1 MRRPVLVTQ
10 VRALIGIALCLGSFA
25 GPFADDASAPAFDV
39 PAWLFPINPPAS
51 PSAAPPPAP
60 DGSQVLHVPNSQA
73 GFTRAQVMNLFSVPD
88 WHPAQH
94 PPMPAV
100 VARGRKPSVYAC
112 GYCHL
117 PGGEGRPENASL
129 AGLPA
134 PYIIRQVR
142 DIASRARRTPW
153 AGPEYLPA
161 AFMAKVAGDVTDSE
175 TAEAAAY
182 FSALTLRERRADV
195 IETDRVPR
203 MHVAG
208 WMYVPTPGAGDEP
221 LGARILE
228 VARDLERHE
237 LRDSAAEYVAYVP
250 VGSVERG
257 RKLAETG
264 GGRTLACAGCHGPGL
279 RGVGEIPPIAGRSPV
294 YLLRQLIAFRTGSR
308 ASAAGTMMQPVVAHL
323 EMNDMIAIAGYVG
336 SLEPRPD
343 RDGG

>member
-1 MRRPVLVTQ
+1 MRRPVPITQ
-10 VRALIGIALCLGSFA
+10 VRALVAIALCLVGFES
-25 GPFADDASAPAFDV
+25 PLADDAAAPTFDV

-51 PSAAPPPAP
+51 PSAAPAPAP
-60 DGSQVLHVPNSQA
+60 DASQLLHVPNSQA
-73 GFTRAQVMNLFSVPD
+73 QFTRAQVTNLFSVPD
-88 WHPAQH
+88 WHRTEH

-100 VARGRKPSVYAC
+100 VAQGRRPAVYAC

-134 PYIIRQVR
+134 QYIIRQVR
-142 DIASRARRTPW
+142 DIASHARRIPW

-161 AFMAKVAGDVTDSE
+161 AFMTKVAVNVTDAE

-257 RKLAETG
+257 HKLAATG
-264 GGRTLACAGCHGPGL
+264 DGRTLACAGCHGPEL
-279 RGVGEIPPIAGRSPV
+279 RGVGEIPPIAGRSPS
-294 YLLRQLIAFRTGSR
+294 YLLRQLVAFRTGAR
-308 ASAAGTMMQPVVAHL
+308 DTPAAAPMRQVVTRL
-323 EMNDMIAIAGYVG
+323 DIDEMIALAAYVG
-336 SLEPRPD
+336 SVQP
-343 RDGG
+343 

>member
-1 MRRPVLVTQ
+1 MRRQVLVTH
-10 VRALIGIALCLGSFA
+10 VRALVGIALCLFSFGSA
-25 GPFADDASAPAFDV
+25 FADEASGPKFEV

-51 PSAAPPPAP
+51 PSATPLPAP
-60 DGSQVLHVPNSQA
+60 DGSRLLHVPNSGA
-73 GFTRAQVMNLFSVPD
+73 EFTRAEVMNLFSVPD
-88 WHPAQH
+88 WHPAEH
-94 PPMPAV
+94 PTMPAV
-100 VARGRKPSVYAC
+100 VAQGRKPGVYAC

-134 PYIIRQVR
+134 QYIIRQVR
-142 DIASRARRTPW
+142 DIASHTRRIPW
-153 AGPEYLPA
+153 TGPEYRPA
-161 AFMAKVAGDVTDSE
+161 AFMTRVAENVTDSE

-195 IETDRVPR
+195 IETDRAPR

-208 WMYVPTPGAGDEP
+208 WMYVPTSGAGDEP

-257 RKLAETG
+257 RKLATTG
-264 GGRTLACAGCHGPGL
+264 DGRTLACAGCHGPEL
-279 RGVGEIPPIAGRSPV
+279 RGVGEIPPIAGRSPT
-294 YLLRQLIAFRTGSR
+294 YLMRQLVAFRTGAR
-308 ASAAGTMMQPVVAHL
+308 DTPAAGPMRQVVTRL
-323 EMNDMIAIAGYVG
+323 GIDEMIALAVYVG
-336 SLEPRPD
+336 SVQP
-343 RDGG
+343 

>member
-1 MRRPVLVTQ
+1 MNRLVLVTR
-10 VRALIGIALCLGSFA
+10 VRALVGIALCFVSLES
-25 GPFADDASAPAFDV
+25 PLADDASGPTFEV
-39 PAWLFPINPPAS
+39 PSWLFPINPPAG

-60 DGSQVLHVPNSQA
+60 DGSQLLRVPNSQA
-73 GFTRAQVMNLFSVPD
+73 RFTRAEVRNLFSVPD
-88 WHPAQH
+88 WHPARH

-100 VARGRKPSVYAC
+100 VAQGRKPSVYAC

-134 PYIIRQVR
+134 QYIIRQVR
-142 DIASRARRTPW
+142 DIGTHARRTPW
-153 AGPEYLPA
+153 VGPEYLPA
-161 AFMAKVAGDVTDSE
+161 AFMAQVAGDVADSE

-195 IETDRVPR
+195 IETDRAPR

-237 LRDSAAEYVAYVP
+237 LRDAAAEYVAYVP
-250 VGSVERG
+250 LGSVERG
-257 RKLAETG
+257 RKLATTG
-264 GGRTLACAGCHGPGL
+264 DGRTLACAGCHGPEL
-279 RGVGEIPPIAGRSPV
+279 RGVGEIPPIAGRSPS
-294 YLLRQLIAFRTGSR
+294 YLMRQLVAFRTGAR
-308 ASAAGTMMQPVVAHL
+308 DTPSAGPMKLVVARL
-323 EMNDMIAIAGYVG
+323 DVDEMIALAAYVG
-336 SLEPRPD
+336 SVPP
-343 RDGG
+343 